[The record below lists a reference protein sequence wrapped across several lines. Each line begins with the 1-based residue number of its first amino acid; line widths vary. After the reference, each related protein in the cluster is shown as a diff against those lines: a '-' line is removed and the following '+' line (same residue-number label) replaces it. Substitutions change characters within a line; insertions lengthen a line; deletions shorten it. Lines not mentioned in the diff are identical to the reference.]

1 MTTYTKPRVRDAVRH
16 FNKHVL
22 NPAMMTLAGRR
33 YWYASVIKHT
43 GRKSG
48 NHYAT
53 PVVAVPIPDGFV
65 VPLPYG
71 SDVDWLRNVRAAGSA
86 TIRSKGQTYHVVR
99 PHVVD
104 ASTVEPLLPADRRRV
119 FHAFNVDSYAKFA
132 LA

>member
-22 NPAMMTLAGRR
+22 NPAMMALAGRR